1 MKKRNPALKRI
12 MAVVAAMVIILSSIA
27 TSLISINKASAIN
40 ANESEPADAITALDA
55 KIRANTLYYCLMN
68 TPVESDETI
77 NSYSDDM
84 LRYGIEFIFDTDS
97 DIWDDDGSV
106 IVPFSFGTTYIKDG
120 ELKCEEAFSGYSGS
134 GQTFQSATSDS
145 KIHNLTSDQALI
157 DMMSALGYTYTMD
170 TSSVTDQGCFYIEIN
185 TNASPVDGNT
195 YISDGTASTNNVS
208 NSSYRGRTNEVC
220 FDLDADGK
228 IVDAHDQGGAKT
240 YSNFNYGYKAWTG
253 PFSRGSKSDSSTALL
268 RFSVDYSYIA
278 PYVDYSG
285 NFSGGS
291 LYDSSADDGS
301 GSSSALSW
309 YEGENTTWTTA
320 KTYATQLASSIM
332 ASTAWPSTQRG
343 WYEQCRESNS
353 DGYLIYFDSNTVDS
367 QCLLQNFFTGVS
379 AKITE
384 PSSDTGGIRVW
395 TRPYPVNFN
404 DNLQYFVG
412 SKATDNAYTDD
423 DAYVMYYTLLKDVYN
438 MTFNAGSNLPECQN
452 TAPAADNLSIPVKVR
467 STGQIVYCGGV
478 VKTSDD
484 AKVGAKGTAEK
495 SGKFSKDGK
504 VNAIESVG
512 GNTLAHMGGDELLAK
527 LNALDISK
535 VTDEHIVMIDDCSE
549 NPDAP
554 GCSGGGSDG
563 STTETPEAEEDEC
576 DPSIEAN
583 TKDVK
588 CQEKGCYKEAGSM
601 GWIICPVIFGI
612 HGFVDNIYNKAIAPL
627 LAVDEGIVYDLG
639 QMNDKSATYKAWA
652 LFRNIANILF
662 AIVLLVVVFSQVTGF
677 GIDNYGVKKILPKLI
692 VTAILVN
699 LSFII
704 CGLLVDI
711 SNMLGA
717 GLKGLFENA
726 AGTVTI
732 AGIQSDS
739 AKMTGII
746 VEGIL
751 ILLAGGGMAAGAM
764 AFASGAI
771 TGWSIVLPLLL
782 ILLAAVI
789 TVICAV
795 IVLGARQ
802 AIILILIVVSP
813 FAFVCYALPNLN
825 GLFKKW
831 LKLFEAMLLVFPI
844 CGALVGGGYF
854 ASCIMLGANS
864 DGSILMLIMSAI
876 VCMVPYFLIPS
887 VTSRAM
893 NAIGGLAGRV
903 MGMGRGVSNGIGN
916 RARNSEAYK
925 NRIKN
930 SQDAARARAAN
941 RYLNSRRGRRDLA
954 TVEGGGTLNRH
965 RSARLSNALKNANS
979 NYALN
984 KDILDESQNRRDIAS
999 GSMAAVDAYK
1009 RDQGHLDLDDKAA
1022 HIGAL
1027 TQAAEMERMDANNT
1041 RAFADNND
1049 SAAIEA
1055 EAIALAGA
1063 GLGDAANLSR
1073 YNAAMNRLAKI
1084 DPSAYRRAID
1094 GSIAAGNHD
1103 VATRQAIKDNAIA
1116 NSDVAKEQGLKD
1128 LLKANVTPTANNP
1141 TGQLSTANDYTK
1153 AQAGKSVKDMLALD
1167 DDYIADIANGN
1178 IQTDANIQETARMA
1192 LQSMAANPKMAED
1205 KKAEYLNNL
1214 VRIATNGTQSNYAD
1228 YQANQAAI
1236 ANQDLISVD
1245 LTGGGQL
1252 SIDRRDIPNGDAK
1265 QIDPSRSRQIAPDEI
1280 QIVFKDGSEYNTRT
1294 KTFTPSHNPGPGGNP

>member
-1 MKKRNPALKRI
+1 MGIKKRHSVSKRI
-12 MAVVAAMVIILSSIA
+12 MAVVAATALIFTSIA
-27 TSLISINKASAIN
+27 TSLISMNKVRAIDAN
-40 ANESEPADAITALDA
+40 ASEPADAIAALDA

-77 NSYSDDM
+77 NGYTEEM
-84 LRYGIEFIFDTDS
+84 LKLGVEMVFDTSS
-97 DIWDDDGSV
+97 DMWDDDSV
-106 IVPFSFGTTYIKDG
+106 IVPFSFGSTYIKSG
-120 ELKCEEAFSGYSGS
+120 ALECREAFFGHSGS
-134 GQTFQSATSDS
+134 GQTFQSAAPAS
-145 KIHNLTSDQALI
+145 KISSLSSDQALT
-157 DMMSALGYTYTMD
+157 DMMAALGYTYTLD
-170 TSSVTDQGCFYIEIN
+170 TSSVSDRGCFYIEIN
-185 TNASPVDGNT
+185 TNAAPVDGT
-195 YISDGTASTNNVS
+195 VYKSEGTASTNNSS
-208 NSSYRGRTNEVC
+208 NSSYRGRTEEIC
-220 FDLDADGK
+220 FDLDSSGK
-228 IVDAHDQGGAKT
+228 ILGAHDEGGGKT
-240 YSNFNYGYKAWTG
+240 YANYNYGYKAWTG
-253 PFSRGSKSDSSTALL
+253 PFSRGTKTGSADAYIG
-268 RFSVDYSYIA
+268 FYVDEYAYLS
-278 PYVDYSG
+278 PYVYYSG
-285 NFSGGS
+285 NFGGQVDLTNES
-291 LYDSSADDGS
+291 MDTDF
-301 GSSSALSW
+301 SW
-309 YEGENTTWTTA
+309 YEDKTWSDA
-320 KTYATQLASSIM
+320 KSYANQLASGIQSG
-332 ASTAWPSTQRG
+332 SVWPANGGRG
-343 WYEQCRESNS
+343 WYEQCRETHDSG
-353 DGYLIYFDSNTVDS
+353 DPMIYFDSNTVDS
-367 QCLLQNFFTGVS
+367 FCALSGFFTGVS

-384 PSSDTGGIRVW
+384 PSNGSGGVKVW
-395 TRPYPVNFN
+395 SRPAPINFN
-404 DNLQYFVG
+404 DNLTYFVG
-412 SKATDNAYTDD
+412 SDGNANVYTDD
-423 DAYVMYYTLLKDVYN
+423 DAYVMYYTLLKDVYDL
-438 MTFNAGSNLPECQN
+438 TFNAGSNLPECQN
-452 TAPAADNLSIPVKVR
+452 TSPVSGNMSVPVKVR

-478 VKTSDD
+478 VVSSDES
-484 AKVGAKGTAEK
+484 KIGVKGTTEK
-495 SGKFSKDGK
+495 SGKFSKDGM

-512 GNTLAHMGGDELLAK
+512 GNTLAHMGSADLLAK

-535 VTDEHIVMIDDCSE
+535 VSDEHIVMIDDCAE

-554 GCSGGGSDG
+554 GCNGGGSDG

-639 QMNDKSATYKAWA
+639 QMNNKSATYKAWA

-717 GLKGLFENA
+717 GIKGLFENA
-726 AGTVTI
+726 AGTVII
-732 AGIQSDS
+732 AGVQSDS

-764 AFASGAI
+764 AFASGTI

-864 DGSILMLIMSAI
+864 EGSILMLIMSAI

-903 MGMGRGVSNGIGN
+903 MGMGRGMSNGIGN

-954 TVEGGGTLNRH
+954 TVEGGGTLNKH
-965 RSARLSNALKNANS
+965 RSSRLSNALKMANAD
-979 NYALN
+979 YAEN
-984 KDILDESQNRRDIAS
+984 KGILDEAQNRRDIAS
-999 GSMAAVDAYK
+999 GSMAAVDAFK
-1009 RDQGHLDLDDKAA
+1009 RDQGHHDLDDKAA

-1041 RAFADNND
+1041 REFADNND
-1049 SAAIEA
+1049 SAAIES

-1063 GLGDAANLSR
+1063 GLGNAANLSR

-1103 VATRQAIKDNAIA
+1103 AATRQAIKDNAIA
-1116 NSDVAKEQGLKD
+1116 NSDIAKEQGLKG
-1128 LLKANVTPTANNP
+1128 LTKANAANGLDTAD
-1141 TGQLSTANDYTK
+1141 SYTQQ
-1153 AQAGKSVKDMLALD
+1153 QAAGSVKDMLNLD
-1167 DDYIADIANGN
+1167 DDYVARLAGQTVNGQGPIAANQN
-1178 IQTDANIQETARMA
+1178 VQDTARMA
-1192 LQSMAANPKMAED
+1192 LEAMAANPKMAED

-1228 YQANQAAI
+1228 YQANQAAV

-1245 LTGGGQL
+1245 LATGGQL
-1252 SIDRRDIPNGDAK
+1252 TVDRRDIPNGDAK
-1265 QIDPSRSRQIAPDEI
+1265 QIDPTRSRRIASDEM
-1280 QIVFKDGSEYNTRT
+1280 QIVFKDGSQYNT
-1294 KTFTPSHNPGPGGNP
+1294 KSKVFTPSHNQGGNP